1 MMIKVFYD
9 GKCGMCSREIRHYM
23 KISPRETFI
32 WRDIANEP
40 QHLKEINVSQSYALK
55 RLHVIDQD
63 GKIQIGVDAFIAIWS
78 KIPRWRLLAF
88 LCAMPGIKFT
98 LGVLYNKFADWKFA
112 RSTHC
117 QMAVQKL

>member
-1 MMIKVFYD
+1 MIKVFYD

-23 KISPRETFI
+23 KISPGETFI

-40 QHLKEINVSQSYALK
+40 KHLEEINVSQSNALK

-63 GKIQIGVDAFIAIWS
+63 GRIHIGVDAFITIWR
-78 KIPRWRLLAF
+78 KIPRWRVLAF

-98 LGVLYNKFADWKFA
+98 LGVIYNRFADWKFA

-117 QMAVQKL
+117 QMTVQNL

>member
-1 MMIKVFYD
+1 MIKVFYD

-23 KISPRETFI
+23 KISPRNTFI

-40 QHLKEINVSQSYALK
+40 QHLKEINVSQINALK

-63 GKIQIGVDAFIAIWS
+63 GKIQIGVDAFIAIWR

-98 LGVLYNKFADWKFA
+98 LGVLYNRFADWKFA

-117 QMAVQKL
+117 QLTRQNL

>member
-1 MMIKVFYD
+1 MIKVFYD

-63 GKIQIGVDAFIAIWS
+63 GKIQVGVDAFIAIWS

-98 LGVLYNKFADWKFA
+98 LGMLYNKFADWKFA
-112 RSTHC
+112 RSAHC

>member
-1 MMIKVFYD
+1 MIKVFYD
-9 GKCGMCSREIRHYM
+9 GKCGLCSREIRHYM

-40 QHLKEINVSQSYALK
+40 QHLKEINVSQSNALK

-63 GKIQIGVDAFIAIWS
+63 GKIQVGVDAFIAIWR

-98 LGVLYNKFADWKFA
+98 LCVLYNKFADWKFA

-117 QMAVQKL
+117 QMTAQKL

>member
-1 MMIKVFYD
+1 MIKVFYD

-63 GKIQIGVDAFIAIWS
+63 GKIQIGVDAFIAIWR

>member
-1 MMIKVFYD
+1 MITVFYD

-63 GKIQIGVDAFIAIWS
+63 GKIQVGVDAFIAIWS

-112 RSTHC
+112 RSAHC

>member
-1 MMIKVFYD
+1 MIKVFYD
-9 GKCGMCSREIRHYM
+9 GKCGMCSKEIRHYM

-40 QHLKEINVSQSYALK
+40 QHLKEINISQRNALK

-63 GKIQIGVDAFIAIWS
+63 GKMQIGVDAFIAIWR

-88 LCAMPGIKFT
+88 LCSMPGIKFT
-98 LGVLYNKFADWKFA
+98 LAIVYNRFADWKFA

-117 QMAVQKL
+117 QITVQNL

>member
-1 MMIKVFYD
+1 MIKVFYD

-32 WRDIANEP
+32 WRDIANKPE
-40 QHLKEINVSQSYALK
+40 HLKEINVSQSYALK
-55 RLHVIDQD
+55 RLHVIDED
-63 GKIQIGVDAFIAIWS
+63 GKIQIGVDACIAIWS

-117 QMAVQKL
+117 KMAVQKL

>member
-1 MMIKVFYD
+1 MIKVFYD

-63 GKIQIGVDAFIAIWS
+63 GKIQVGVDAFIAIWS

-88 LCAMPGIKFT
+88 LCAMPGIKFM
-98 LGVLYNKFADWKFA
+98 LSVLYNQFADWKFA
-112 RSTHC
+112 RSPHC
-117 QMAVQKL
+117 QMAVQKP

>member
-1 MMIKVFYD
+1 MIKVFYD

-40 QHLKEINVSQSYALK
+40 QHLKEINVSQSSALK

-63 GKIQIGVDAFIAIWS
+63 GNIQIGVDAFIAIWR

-98 LGVLYNKFADWKFA
+98 LGVLYNRFADWKFA

>member
-1 MMIKVFYD
+1 MIKVFYD
-9 GKCGMCSREIRHYM
+9 GKCGMCSREIHHYM

-40 QHLKEINVSQSYALK
+40 QHLKEINVSQSSALK

-63 GKIQIGVDAFIAIWS
+63 GNIQIGVDAFIAIWR

-88 LCAMPGIKFT
+88 LCAMPGIKLT
-98 LGVLYNKFADWKFA
+98 LGVLYNRFADWKFA

-117 QMAVQKL
+117 QMTVQKL

>member
-1 MMIKVFYD
+1 MIKVFFD

-40 QHLKEINVSQSYALK
+40 QHLKEINVSQSNALK

-63 GKIQIGVDAFIAIWS
+63 GKIQIGVDAFIAIWR

-88 LCAMPGIKFT
+88 LCAMPGIKLT
-98 LGVLYNKFADWKFA
+98 LGVLYNRFADWKFA

-117 QMAVQKL
+117 QMTVQNL

>member
-1 MMIKVFYD
+1 MIKVFYD

-63 GKIQIGVDAFIAIWS
+63 GKIQVGVDAFIAIWS

-98 LGVLYNKFADWKFA
+98 LSELYNKFADWKFA

>member
-1 MMIKVFYD
+1 MIKVFYD

-63 GKIQIGVDAFIAIWS
+63 GKIQVGVDAFIAIWS

-112 RSTHC
+112 RSNHC

>member
-1 MMIKVFYD
+1 MIKVFYD

-23 KISPRETFI
+23 KISPRKTFI

-63 GKIQIGVDAFIAIWS
+63 GKIQVGVDAFIAIWS

-88 LCAMPGIKFT
+88 LCATPGIKFM
-98 LGVLYNKFADWKFA
+98 LSVLYNKFADWKFA

>member
-1 MMIKVFYD
+1 MIKVFYD

-40 QHLKEINVSQSYALK
+40 QHLKEINVSQSNALK

-63 GKIQIGVDAFIAIWS
+63 GNIQIGVDAFIAIWR

>member
-1 MMIKVFYD
+1 MIKVFYD

-63 GKIQIGVDAFIAIWS
+63 GKIQVGVDAFIAIWS

-98 LGVLYNKFADWKFA
+98 LSVLYNKFADWKFA
-112 RSTHC
+112 RSAHC

>member
-1 MMIKVFYD
+1 MIKVFYD

-63 GKIQIGVDAFIAIWS
+63 GKIQVGVDAFIAIWS

-112 RSTHC
+112 RSAHC

>member
-1 MMIKVFYD
+1 MLKVFYD

-63 GKIQIGVDAFIAIWS
+63 GKIKIGVDAFIAIWS

-117 QMAVQKL
+117 KMAVQKL

>member
-1 MMIKVFYD
+1 MIKVFFD

-40 QHLKEINVSQSYALK
+40 QHLKEINISQSSALK

-63 GKIQIGVDAFIAIWS
+63 GNIQIGVDAFIAIWR
-78 KIPRWRLLAF
+78 KIPRWRFLAF
-88 LCAMPGIKFT
+88 LCAMLGIKLT
-98 LGVLYNKFADWKFA
+98 LGLLYNRFADWKFA

-117 QMAVQKL
+117 QMTVQ

>member
-1 MMIKVFYD
+1 MIKVFYD

-63 GKIQIGVDAFIAIWS
+63 GKIKIGVDAFIAIWS

-112 RSTHC
+112 RSAHC